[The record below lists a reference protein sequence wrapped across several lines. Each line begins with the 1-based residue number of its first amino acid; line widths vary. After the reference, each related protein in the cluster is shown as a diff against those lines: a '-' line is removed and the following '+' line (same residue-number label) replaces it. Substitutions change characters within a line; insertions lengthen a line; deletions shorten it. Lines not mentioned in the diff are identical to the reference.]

1 MAIDKVKEYFGKYNM
16 AERIQEFE
24 VSSAT
29 VELAAATVPLSLPL
43 KNWKNTPVLQ
53 NGSMYAR
60 AGKISCIRV

>member
-29 VELAAATVPLSLPL
+29 VELAALALNCEGCRIAKSLTF
-43 KNWKNTPVLQ
+43 KV
-53 NGSMYAR
+53 AE
-60 AGKISCIRV
+60 